1 MECSNCGKE
10 QPTIKKMEVYEAS
23 KVLVLGLKRF
33 HNGMKNDRAITV
45 EEILVPRHF

>member
-1 MECSNCGKE
+1 MECSYCGKE

-45 EEILVPRHF
+45 EENLIPRNF